1 MKVRV
6 GIGGSII
13 VDDDVHP
20 LNVNTAT
27 EDISGHKD
35 TLFESLKRGV
45 AADTKQNC
53 QVSSSKVEGEQTYRS
68 SWARPE
74 WMLILG
80 KLQETSSLS
89 NSIARATD
97 FTNMTTYSARL
108 NNGARSRLLRANLI
122 EF

>member
-20 LNVNTAT
+20 LNVNTTT

-35 TLFESLKRGV
+35 AFFESLECGV
-45 AADTKQNC
+45 SADTKWNR
-53 QVSSSKVEGEQTYRS
+53 QVSNPKRSNQTYRS

-74 WMLILG
+74 WILILG
-80 KLQETSSLS
+80 KLQETSNLS

-97 FTNMTTYSARL
+97 FTKMTTYSARL
-108 NNGARSRLLRANLI
+108 NNRSSQRLGTNLV

>member
-6 GIGGSII
+6 GVGGSII

-35 TLFESLKRGV
+35 TLFESLKRGIT
-45 AADTKQNC
+45 ADTKRNC
-53 QVSSSKVEGEQTYRS
+53 QARSPKVEGGQTYRS

-74 WMLILG
+74 WILILG

-97 FTNMTTYSARL
+97 FTKMTTYSARL
-108 NNGARSRLLRANLI
+108 NNGARGRLLGANLI